1 MVEDPSMGLL
11 RLLDPGRESG
21 IAHRPLALE
30 SGMAVKVK
38 RLKTFSI
45 LLIILHLKNNNI
57 DPLWIASQYTSMQEK
72 KN

>member
-1 MVEDPSMGLL
+1 
-11 RLLDPGRESG
+11 
-21 IAHRPLALE
+21 
-30 SGMAVKVK
+30 MAVKLK